1 MSDTEYT
8 PTFEEL
14 RDMVGAASFM
24 LGGRGTDQLY
34 GKFDRAL
41 AAHDAE
47 LTERVR
53 AEQIE
58 TDIDAVVGCNG
69 RYGTRNYREDNY
81 ASGAGDALADAVAAI
96 REAGKDA

>member
-1 MSDTEYT
+1 MMGV
-8 PTFEEL
+8 PTVIAAEE
-14 RDMVGAASFM
+14 GCPFCQKSFM

-53 AEQIE
+53 AEQ
-58 TDIDAVVGCNG
+58 
-69 RYGTRNYREDNY
+69 RE
-81 ASGAGDALADAVAAI
+81 ADAQIVAMCALRGIYDPWDSTEVERAI
-96 REAGKDA
+96 REANRHA

>member
-1 MSDTEYT
+1 MTDTEYT

-47 LTERVR
+47 LAARVC
-53 AEQIE
+53 AEQ
-58 TDIDAVVGCNG
+58 
-69 RYGTRNYREDNY
+69 RE
-81 ASGAGDALADAVAAI
+81 ADAQIVLDMEQAFRDPRGTMVRKLDAAAAI
-96 REAGKDA
+96 RETGKR